1 MYSPLSPVGRICL
14 PRLNLNLRI
23 KTVPV
28 MAGTDATVYICMDY
42 VLFTKVRNISL
53 HLILS

>member
-1 MYSPLSPVGRICL
+1 MYILSTVSCGPYM

-42 VLFTKVRNISL
+42 VLFTKVRNIPL